1 MKKFTLYTPKLVP
14 AWPGLEKC
22 SMKKITA
29 LLVAFMIMSL
39 GMNSIVFADQE
50 KALDLNVDK
59 SRLIV
64 DKSRIVIEEMIL
76 NVEKEKAVPV
86 DLIKNCAGLAIIP
99 GMFKGAL
106 FVGGSYGKGLVLKHD
121 HGTWSGPAFISIGAG
136 SLGLQFGG
144 QSVDLLLVVIGKQAM
159 DSFLKT
165 KFKLGADIAAAVGPV
180 GAQATAA
187 MEIFLKGGIY
197 SYSRTKGAFIG
208 LSIEGA
214 GIATQEEM
222 NKAYYNASY
231 SPADILSGKALPP
244 ESAIQLINTLNKVR
258 SAE

>member
-1 MKKFTLYTPKLVP
+1 
-14 AWPGLEKC
+14 
-22 SMKKITA
+22 MKKIIA
-29 LLVAFMIMSL
+29 LMVAFMVMSI
-39 GMNSIVFADQE
+39 GMNSRVFADQE
-50 KALDLNVDK
+50 KAPDLNADK
-59 SRLIV
+59 SRVIV

-106 FVGGSYGKGLVLKHD
+106 FVGGSYGKGVVLKHEN
-121 HGTWSGPAFISIGAG
+121 GKWSGPAFISIGAG
-136 SLGLQFGG
+136 SLGLQLGG
-144 QSVDLLLVVIGKQAM
+144 QAIDLILVVLGKQTM
-159 DSFLKT
+159 NSFLKT

-187 MEIFLKGGIY
+187 TEIFLKGGIY

-208 LSIEGA
+208 LSVEGA

-231 SPADILSGKALPP
+231 SPADILSGKVNPP

>member
-1 MKKFTLYTPKLVP
+1 
-14 AWPGLEKC
+14 
-22 SMKKITA
+22 MKKIIA
-29 LLVAFMIMSL
+29 LMVALMVMSI
-39 GMNSIVFADQE
+39 GMNSRVFAGQE
-50 KALDLNVDK
+50 KAPDLNVDK
-59 SRLIV
+59 SRVIV

-76 NVEKEKAVPV
+76 NVEKEKAIPV

-106 FVGGSYGKGLVLKHD
+106 IIGGSYGKGIVLKHEK
-121 HGTWSGPAFISIGAG
+121 GTWSGPAFISIGAG
-136 SLGLQFGG
+136 SLGLQLGG
-144 QSVDLLLVVIGKQAM
+144 QAVDLILVVLGKQTM
-159 DSFLKT
+159 NSFLKT

-187 MEIFLKGGIY
+187 TEIFLKGGIY

-214 GIATQEEM
+214 GIATQEKM

-231 SPADILSGKALPP
+231 SPADILSGKVRPP
-244 ESAIQLINTLNKVR
+244 ESAIQLINSLNKVI

>member
-1 MKKFTLYTPKLVP
+1 MKR
-14 AWPGLEKC
+14 
-22 SMKKITA
+22 IIA
-29 LLVAFMIMSL
+29 LLVACMVMSI
-39 GMNSIVFADQE
+39 GMSSRVFADQE
-50 KALDLNVDK
+50 KAQDLNADK
-59 SRLIV
+59 SRMIV
-64 DKSRIVIEEMIL
+64 DQSRIVIEEMIL
-76 NVEKEKAVPV
+76 NIEKEKAVPV

-99 GMFKGAL
+99 GMFKGAI
-106 FVGGSYGKGLVLKHD
+106 FIGGSYGKGIVLKHER
-121 HGTWSGPAFISIGAG
+121 GKWSGPAFFNIGAG

-144 QSVDLLLVVIGKQAM
+144 QAVDLILVIFGQQNM

-165 KFKLGADIAAAVGPV
+165 KFKLGADIAVAVGPV

-187 MEIFLKGGIY
+187 TEIFLKGGIY
-197 SYSRTKGAFIG
+197 SYSRTRGAFIG

-231 SPADILSGKALPP
+231 SPADILSGQVLPP
-244 ESAIQLINTLNKVR
+244 ESAIKLINTLNKVR